1 MFAGYFIVNVR
12 FIICYCKYH
21 LTLFLLLL
29 FSTESH
35 ENPFLADGEL
45 SKKAEYIISHSKISR
60 SEIKI
65 EDPDL
70 AKKQALKQ
78 EQPEVVEDAV
88 QKTDASA
95 VQSERPTEINV
106 KDQNGKLEEPVTPSS
121 VEVVEKANTTQA
133 EPQQA
138 EQVKLKD
145 DKKCKCCT
153 IM

>member
-1 MFAGYFIVNVR
+1 MFLYL
-12 FIICYCKYH
+12 Y
-21 LTLFLLLL
+21 
-29 FSTESH
+29 STESH

-45 SKKAEYIISHSKISR
+45 SKKAEYILTHSKISR

-65 EDPDL
+65 SDPDL
-70 AKKQALKQ
+70 AKKQSPNQ
-78 EQPEVVEDAV
+78 DQPQVVEDAV
-88 QKTDASA
+88 QKVDSST
-95 VQSERPTEINV
+95 VQSERPNEINV

-121 VEVVEKANTTQA
+121 VEVVEKANTTQP

-145 DKKCKCCT
+145 NKKCKCCT

>member
-1 MFAGYFIVNVR
+1 MADVMPVVVNSE
-12 FIICYCKYH
+12 
-21 LTLFLLLL
+21 
-29 FSTESH
+29 STESH